1 MTGEKG
7 RGPYGAAMAVL
18 VTDDARAAQEGTMR
32 LWFRRVDPTT
42 TPAPEPSRRPSTDEM
57 RLTAAWVKRRR
68 QAERQRRSMNPNV
81 RTAGPR
87 GGNEKPGKET

>member
-7 RGPYGAAMAVL
+7 RGPHGEEFVFDEL
-18 VTDDARAAQEGTMR
+18 RDARTGRAIASVQEWDR
-32 LWFRRVDPTT
+32 FCAV
-42 TPAPEPSRRPSTDEM
+42 EPPLSCRPSTDEM